1 MVLECCGAFVRRN
14 LATPAGGGD
23 VVNQPSCGGSLSSGD
38 KRGAD
43 QPSTWVVSDRACSW
57 SRCEVPNSVAKN
69 SLFASA
75 GDYLFCMATS
85 EKTGFEGP
93 LHQLARNTWQLLL
106 LVGRLGVALGVI
118 VLAWPGKSLVV
129 AGVLFGIY
137 LVVSGVGYVFAA
149 FGTHAGAAMRV
160 LSFLTGV
167 VSLVL
172 GFFCFRDKL
181 ESILLLALW
190 IGIGWLFRG
199 FTLLAAALSF
209 DHLPG
214 RGWQVL
220 SGVII
225 VVGGGVLII
234 YPIDSMVILTLVAGW
249 WLIVIGIMD
258 VISAFQVRH
267 RLKTVDRVAQR

>member
-1 MVLECCGAFVRRN
+1 M
-14 LATPAGGGD
+14 T
-23 VVNQPSCGGSLSSGD
+23 
-38 KRGAD
+38 
-43 QPSTWVVSDRACSW
+43 
-57 SRCEVPNSVAKN
+57 
-69 SLFASA
+69 
-75 GDYLFCMATS
+75 TS
-85 EKTGFEGP
+85 EKTFFEGP

-106 LVGRLGVALGVI
+106 LIGIVGVALGVI
-118 VLAWPGKSLVV
+118 VLAWPGKTLVV

-137 LVVSGVGYVFAA
+137 LVASGVGYVFAS
-149 FGTHAGAAMRV
+149 FGAHAGVAMRV

-167 VSLVL
+167 VMLML

-199 FTLLAAALSF
+199 VTLLAAALSF
-209 DHLPG
+209 DHIPA

-225 VVGGGVLII
+225 VIGGGVLII
-234 YPIDSMVILTLVAGW
+234 SPLDSIAILTLVAGS
-249 WLIVIGIMD
+249 WLIAIGIVD

-267 RLKTVDRVAQR
+267 RLKALTPS